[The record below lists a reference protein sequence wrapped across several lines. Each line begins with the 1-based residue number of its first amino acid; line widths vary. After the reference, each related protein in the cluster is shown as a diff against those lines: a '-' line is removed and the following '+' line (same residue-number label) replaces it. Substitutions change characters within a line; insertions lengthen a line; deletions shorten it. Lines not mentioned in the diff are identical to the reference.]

1 MASAHVLPGV
11 RLGTFPSVRVS
22 AFHDVAIKVVC
33 FSLVATAFVFISILL
48 TGIHP

>member
-11 RLGTFPSVRVS
+11 HLGVRPGVR
-22 AFHDVAIKVVC
+22 FDVLPDVAIKVVY
-33 FSLVATAFVFISILL
+33 FSLVATAFVFVAILL